1 MRCDVIYFRVAMRMD
16 QWSLWNWRSTVLN
29 APGTLFD
36 FLKIYDRVANHRLRI
51 FFATSRE
58 LMNQMLVRENNG
70 LVSNSVT
77 VEQFLQSGRRIDV
90 QQIQQF
96 ESELGQLLDK
106 ELMAKSVTTGQLGD
120 ERSPSHATPT
130 VETAH
135 TVISGAAVNSRERSP
150 FELMQEESKRSRGGD
165 YDTPYTFT
173 LPTSMRQALAWTRL
187 LAKVQRGELEP

>member
-36 FLKIYDRVANHRLRI
+36 FLKIYDRVAKDRLRI
-51 FFATSRE
+51 FFATSWE
-58 LMNQMLVRENNG
+58 LMNQMLVRENRG

-90 QQIQQF
+90 QHIQRF
-96 ESELGQLLDK
+96 ESELGQPVDK
-106 ELMAKSVTTGQLGD
+106 ELIAKSVITGQLGE
-120 ERSPSHATPT
+120 ERPSSHATPT

-135 TVISGAAVNSRERSP
+135 AVISEAPVNSCEGSP
-150 FELMQEESKRSRGGD
+150 FELMQQASEWRRGGD
-165 YDTPYTFT
+165 HDTPYTFT